1 MKKITYYFFLLAS
14 LYLSFQLF
22 RVAYIE
28 FTKDNILTTILFA
41 VLALATTQ
49 IPSILK
55 PHKPN
60 S

>member
-1 MKKITYYFFLLAS
+1 MKKITYYFFLLVS

-28 FTKDNILTTILFA
+28 FTKENTLTTILFA

-49 IPSILK
+49 IPLILK
-55 PHKPN
+55 PNEKH
-60 S
+60 

>member
-1 MKKITYYFFLLAS
+1 MKKITYYLILLLS

-22 RVAYIE
+22 RIAYIE
-28 FTKDNILTTILFA
+28 FTKENTLTTILFA

-49 IPSILK
+49 VPSILK
-55 PHKPN
+55 THKSN